1 LNDKKIQ
8 IIKKLIIMK
17 NVFFMYI
24 LTSLAILSNHVNA
37 QMMINLN
44 KYKEENSSLGLPK
57 QGENRIVFMG
67 NSITEDW
74 KSLSP
79 NFFLDNNYVNRGIGG
94 ETSTQMLLRFRSDVI
109 NLKPSAVVILA
120 GINDIAENQGPISIP
135 DIARNIF
142 FMSQLASENNIKVIL
157 CSVLPA
163 YDFPWRPGLNPKD
176 KVISLNDLIQ
186 KHAQEKSFEY
196 VDYFSSMVDER
207 KGLIKE
213 YGNDEVHPN
222 LEGYRVMESIIQKSI
237 NKVLNK

>member
-1 LNDKKIQ
+1 
-8 IIKKLIIMK
+8 MK
-17 NVFFMYI
+17 NIFFIYI
-24 LTSLAILSNHVNA
+24 LTSLVILSNYVTA
-37 QMMINLN
+37 QELINLN
-44 KYKEENSSLGLPK
+44 KYKGENLSLGLPK

-67 NSITEDW
+67 NSITEGW

-176 KVISLNDLIQ
+176 KVLSLNDLIQ
-186 KHAQEKSFEY
+186 KHVQENSFEY

-222 LEGYRVMESIIQKSI
+222 LEGYKVMESIIQKSI

>member
-1 LNDKKIQ
+1 
-8 IIKKLIIMK
+8 MK
-17 NVFFMYI
+17 NVFFIYI
-24 LTSLAILSNHVNA
+24 LTSLVILSNYLNA

-176 KVISLNDLIQ
+176 KVISLNDIIQ

>member
-1 LNDKKIQ
+1 
-8 IIKKLIIMK
+8 MK
-17 NVFFMYI
+17 NVFFIYI
-24 LTSLAILSNHVNA
+24 LTSLVILSNYLNA

-142 FMSQLASENNIKVIL
+142 FMSQLAIENNIKVIL

>member
-1 LNDKKIQ
+1 
-8 IIKKLIIMK
+8 MRFF
-17 NVFFMYI
+17 VFI
-24 LTSLAILSNHVNA
+24 VCTLTSQVILSNYVNA
-37 QMMINLN
+37 QALINLN
-44 KYKEENSSLGLPK
+44 KYKEENSRIGLPK
-57 QGENRIVFMG
+57 EGENRVVFMG

-74 KSLSP
+74 KSLST

-176 KVISLNDLIQ
+176 KVVSLNELIK
-186 KHAQEKSFEY
+186 KHVQENSFEY

-213 YGNDEVHPN
+213 YGTDEIHPN
-222 LEGYRVMESIIQKSI
+222 FEGYRVMESIIQKSI

>member
-1 LNDKKIQ
+1 
-8 IIKKLIIMK
+8 MK
-17 NVFFMYI
+17 NIFFIYI
-24 LTSLAILSNHVNA
+24 LTSLVILSNYVNA
-37 QMMINLN
+37 QMTINLN
-44 KYKEENSSLGLPK
+44 KYKEENLSLGLPK

-67 NSITEDW
+67 NSITEGW

-109 NLKPSAVVILA
+109 NLKPTAVVILA

-176 KVISLNDLIQ
+176 KVLSLNDLIQ
-186 KHAQEKSFEY
+186 KHVQENSFEY

-222 LEGYRVMESIIQKSI
+222 LEGYKVMESIIQKSI

>member
-1 LNDKKIQ
+1 
-8 IIKKLIIMK
+8 MRFF
-17 NVFFMYI
+17 VFI
-24 LTSLAILSNHVNA
+24 VCALTSQVILSNYVNA

-135 DIARNIF
+135 NIARNIF

-186 KHAQEKSFEY
+186 KHSQENSFEY

-222 LEGYRVMESIIQKSI
+222 LEGYKVMESIIQKSI
-237 NKVLNK
+237 NKVLKK

>member
-1 LNDKKIQ
+1 
-8 IIKKLIIMK
+8 MK
-17 NVFFMYI
+17 NIFFIYI
-24 LTSLAILSNHVNA
+24 LTSLVILSNHVNA

-186 KHAQEKSFEY
+186 KHAKEKSFEY

-222 LEGYRVMESIIQKSI
+222 LEGYRVMESIIQTSI

>member
-1 LNDKKIQ
+1 
-8 IIKKLIIMK
+8 MK
-17 NVFFMYI
+17 NIFFVYI
-24 LTSLAILSNHVNA
+24 LTSLVILSNHVNA

>member
-1 LNDKKIQ
+1 MRFFVFIVCALNSQ
-8 IIKKLIIMK
+8 
-17 NVFFMYI
+17 V
-24 LTSLAILSNHVNA
+24 ILSNYVTA
-37 QMMINLN
+37 QALINLN
-44 KYKEENSSLGLPK
+44 KYKEENLSLGLPK
-57 QGENRIVFMG
+57 EGENRVVFMG

-74 KSLSP
+74 KSLST

-176 KVISLNDLIQ
+176 KVVSLNELIK
-186 KHAQEKSFEY
+186 KHVQENSFEY

-222 LEGYRVMESIIQKSI
+222 LEGYKVMESIIQISI

>member
-1 LNDKKIQ
+1 
-8 IIKKLIIMK
+8 MK
-17 NVFFMYI
+17 NIFFIYI
-24 LTSLAILSNHVNA
+24 LTSLVILSNHVNA

-109 NLKPSAVVILA
+109 NLKPSAVVILS

>member
-1 LNDKKIQ
+1 MIRLLTLTFILFCNN
-8 IIKKLIIMK
+8 LIGQG
-17 NVFFMYI
+17 
-24 LTSLAILSNHVNA
+24 L
-37 QMMINLN
+37 INLE

-57 QGENRIVFMG
+57 EGENRVVFMG
-67 NSITEDW
+67 NSITSSW
-74 KSLSP
+74 KSFNP
-79 NFFLDNNYVNRGIGG
+79 DFFLENNYVNRGISG

-109 NLKPSAVVILA
+109 NLQPTAVVILA

-163 YDFPWRPGLNPKD
+163 YDFSWRPGLNPKD
-176 KVISLNDLIQ
+176 KVISLNKLIQ
-186 KHAQEKSFEY
+186 NHAIENSFEY

-222 LEGYRVMESIIQKSI
+222 LEGYRVMESIVQKSI

>member
-1 LNDKKIQ
+1 
-8 IIKKLIIMK
+8 MK
-17 NVFFMYI
+17 NVFFIYI
-24 LTSLAILSNHVNA
+24 LTSLVILSNYVNA

-109 NLKPSAVVILA
+109 NLKPSVVVILA

>member
-1 LNDKKIQ
+1 
-8 IIKKLIIMK
+8 MK
-17 NVFFMYI
+17 NIFFIYI
-24 LTSLAILSNHVNA
+24 LTSLVILSNYVTA
-37 QMMINLN
+37 QELINLN
-44 KYKEENSSLGLPK
+44 KYKEENLSLGLPK

-67 NSITEDW
+67 NSITEGW

-94 ETSTQMLLRFRSDVI
+94 ETSSQMLLRFRSDII
-109 NLKPSAVVILA
+109 NLKPTAVVILA

-176 KVISLNDLIQ
+176 KVLSLNDLIQ
-186 KHAQEKSFEY
+186 KHVQENSFEY

-222 LEGYRVMESIIQKSI
+222 LEGYKVMESIIQKSI

>member
-1 LNDKKIQ
+1 
-8 IIKKLIIMK
+8 MK
-17 NVFFMYI
+17 NIFFIYI
-24 LTSLAILSNHVNA
+24 LTSLVILSNHVNA

-94 ETSTQMLLRFRSDVI
+94 ETSTQMLLSFRSDVI

>member
-1 LNDKKIQ
+1 MCIRD
-8 IIKKLIIMK
+8 
-17 NVFFMYI
+17 
-24 LTSLAILSNHVNA
+24 S
-37 QMMINLN
+37 

>member
-1 LNDKKIQ
+1 
-8 IIKKLIIMK
+8 MK
-17 NVFFMYI
+17 NVFFIYI
-24 LTSLAILSNHVNA
+24 LTSLVILSNYVNA

-94 ETSTQMLLRFRSDVI
+94 ETSSQMLLRFRSDVI

-142 FMSQLASENNIKVIL
+142 FMSQLANENNIKVIL

>member
-1 LNDKKIQ
+1 
-8 IIKKLIIMK
+8 MK
-17 NVFFMYI
+17 NVFFIYI
-24 LTSLAILSNHVNA
+24 LTSLIILSNYVNA

-186 KHAQEKSFEY
+186 KHAQENSFEY

>member
-1 LNDKKIQ
+1 
-8 IIKKLIIMK
+8 MK
-17 NVFFMYI
+17 NVFFIYI
-24 LTSLAILSNHVNA
+24 LTSLVILSNHVNA

-186 KHAQEKSFEY
+186 KHAQENSFEY

>member
-1 LNDKKIQ
+1 
-8 IIKKLIIMK
+8 
-17 NVFFMYI
+17 
-24 LTSLAILSNHVNA
+24 VNA

-79 NFFLDNNYVNRGIGG
+79 NFFLENNYINRGIGG

-120 GINDIAENQGPISIP
+120 GINDIAENQGPISIS

>member
-1 LNDKKIQ
+1 
-8 IIKKLIIMK
+8 MK
-17 NVFFMYI
+17 NIFFIYI
-24 LTSLAILSNHVNA
+24 LTSLVMLSNYVTA
-37 QMMINLN
+37 QELINLN
-44 KYKEENSSLGLPK
+44 KYKEENLSLGLPK

-67 NSITEDW
+67 NSITEGW

-109 NLKPSAVVILA
+109 NLKPTAVVILA

-176 KVISLNDLIQ
+176 KVLSLNDLIQ
-186 KHAQEKSFEY
+186 KHVQENSFEY

-222 LEGYRVMESIIQKSI
+222 LEGYKVMESIIQKSI

>member
-1 LNDKKIQ
+1 
-8 IIKKLIIMK
+8 MK

-24 LTSLAILSNHVNA
+24 LTSLVILSNYVNA

>member
-1 LNDKKIQ
+1 
-8 IIKKLIIMK
+8 MK
-17 NVFFMYI
+17 NIFFIYI
-24 LTSLAILSNHVNA
+24 LTSLVILSNHVNA

-94 ETSTQMLLRFRSDVI
+94 ETSSQMLLRFRSDVI

>member
-1 LNDKKIQ
+1 
-8 IIKKLIIMK
+8 MK
-17 NVFFMYI
+17 NIFFIYI
-24 LTSLAILSNHVNA
+24 LTSLVILSNHVNA

-222 LEGYRVMESIIQKSI
+222 LKGYRVMESIIQKSI

>member
-1 LNDKKIQ
+1 
-8 IIKKLIIMK
+8 MK
-17 NVFFMYI
+17 NIFFIYI
-24 LTSLAILSNHVNA
+24 LTSQVILSNYVTA
-37 QMMINLN
+37 QELINLN
-44 KYKEENSSLGLPK
+44 KYKEENLSLGLPK

-67 NSITEDW
+67 NSITEGW

-109 NLKPSAVVILA
+109 NLKPTAVVILA

-176 KVISLNDLIQ
+176 KVLSLNDLIQ
-186 KHAQEKSFEY
+186 KHVQENSFEY

-222 LEGYRVMESIIQKSI
+222 LEGYKVMESIIQKSI

>member
-1 LNDKKIQ
+1 
-8 IIKKLIIMK
+8 MK
-17 NVFFMYI
+17 NIFFIYI
-24 LTSLAILSNHVNA
+24 LTSLVMLSNHITA
-37 QMMINLN
+37 QALINLN
-44 KYKEENSSLGLPK
+44 KYKEENLSLGLPK

-79 NFFLDNNYVNRGIGG
+79 SFFLDNNYVNRGIGG

-109 NLKPSAVVILA
+109 NLQPFAVVILA

-142 FMSQLASENNIKVIL
+142 FMSQLASENNVKVIL

-163 YDFPWRPGLNPKD
+163 YDFSWRSGLNPKD
-176 KVISLNDLIQ
+176 KVVSLNELIK
-186 KHAQEKSFEY
+186 KHALENDYEY

-222 LEGYRVMESIIQKSI
+222 LEGYKVMESIIQTSI

>member
-1 LNDKKIQ
+1 
-8 IIKKLIIMK
+8 MRFF
-17 NVFFMYI
+17 VFI
-24 LTSLAILSNHVNA
+24 VCTLTSQVILSNYVNA

-57 QGENRIVFMG
+57 EGENRVVFMG

-186 KHAQEKSFEY
+186 KHSQENSFEY

-222 LEGYRVMESIIQKSI
+222 LEGYKVMESIIQKSI
-237 NKVLNK
+237 NKVLKK

>member
-1 LNDKKIQ
+1 
-8 IIKKLIIMK
+8 MK
-17 NVFFMYI
+17 NVFFIYI
-24 LTSLAILSNHVNA
+24 LTSLVILSNYVNA

-94 ETSTQMLLRFRSDVI
+94 ETSSQMLLRFRSDVI

-222 LEGYRVMESIIQKSI
+222 LEGYKVMESIIQKSI

>member
-1 LNDKKIQ
+1 
-8 IIKKLIIMK
+8 
-17 NVFFMYI
+17 
-24 LTSLAILSNHVNA
+24 
-37 QMMINLN
+37 MINLN
-44 KYKEENSSLGLPK
+44 KYKEENSNLGLPK

>member
-1 LNDKKIQ
+1 
-8 IIKKLIIMK
+8 MK
-17 NVFFMYI
+17 NVFFIYI

-44 KYKEENSSLGLPK
+44 KYKEENSNLGLPK
-57 QGENRIVFMG
+57 QGENRIIFMG

-94 ETSTQMLLRFRSDVI
+94 ETSSQMLLRFRSDVI

>member
-1 LNDKKIQ
+1 
-8 IIKKLIIMK
+8 MK

-24 LTSLAILSNHVNA
+24 LTSLVILSNHVNA

-79 NFFLDNNYVNRGIGG
+79 NFFLENNYINRGRGG

-120 GINDIAENQGPISIP
+120 GINDIAENQGPISIS

>member
-1 LNDKKIQ
+1 
-8 IIKKLIIMK
+8 MK
-17 NVFFMYI
+17 NVFFIYI
-24 LTSLAILSNHVNA
+24 LTSLVILSNYLNA

-94 ETSTQMLLRFRSDVI
+94 ETSSQMLLRFRSDVI

-176 KVISLNDLIQ
+176 KVISLNELIQ

>member
-1 LNDKKIQ
+1 
-8 IIKKLIIMK
+8 MK
-17 NVFFMYI
+17 NIFFIYI
-24 LTSLAILSNHVNA
+24 LTSLVILSNHVNA

-222 LEGYRVMESIIQKSI
+222 LKGYRVMEFIIQKSI

>member
-1 LNDKKIQ
+1 
-8 IIKKLIIMK
+8 MK

-24 LTSLAILSNHVNA
+24 LTSLVILSNYVNA

-186 KHAQEKSFEY
+186 KHAQENSFEY

>member
-1 LNDKKIQ
+1 
-8 IIKKLIIMK
+8 MK
-17 NVFFMYI
+17 NIFFIYI
-24 LTSLAILSNHVNA
+24 LTSLVILSNYVTA
-37 QMMINLN
+37 QELINLN
-44 KYKEENSSLGLPK
+44 KYKEENLSLGLPK

-67 NSITEDW
+67 NSITEGW

-109 NLKPSAVVILA
+109 NLKPTAVVILA

-222 LEGYRVMESIIQKSI
+222 LEGYKVMESIIQKSI

>member
-1 LNDKKIQ
+1 MNL
-8 IIKKLIIMK
+8 KKLIFIILLINFIVNNNYSQDINIAGGGNLQDWANLKKYQK
-17 NVFFMYI
+17 NNEKLI
-24 LTSLAILSNHVNA
+24 KIS
-37 QMMINLN
+37 
-44 KYKEENSSLGLPK
+44 EP
-57 QGENRIVFMG
+57 NRVVFMG
-67 NSITEDW
+67 NSITEGW

-109 NLKPSAVVILA
+109 NLKPTAVVILA

-176 KVISLNDLIQ
+176 KVLSLNDLIQ
-186 KHAQEKSFEY
+186 KHVQENSFEY

-222 LEGYRVMESIIQKSI
+222 LEGYKVMESIIQKSI